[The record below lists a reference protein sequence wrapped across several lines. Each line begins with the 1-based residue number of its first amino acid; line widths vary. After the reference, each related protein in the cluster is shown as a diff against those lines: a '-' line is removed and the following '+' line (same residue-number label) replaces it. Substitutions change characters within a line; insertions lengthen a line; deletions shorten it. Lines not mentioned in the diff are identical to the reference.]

1 MDQHQ
6 SCQARVVG
14 ALSDYLA
21 AVDKFEPTV
30 QNIRSLGEER
40 ELIS

>member
-1 MDQHQ
+1 MDYHQ

-14 ALSDYLA
+14 SLSGHLA